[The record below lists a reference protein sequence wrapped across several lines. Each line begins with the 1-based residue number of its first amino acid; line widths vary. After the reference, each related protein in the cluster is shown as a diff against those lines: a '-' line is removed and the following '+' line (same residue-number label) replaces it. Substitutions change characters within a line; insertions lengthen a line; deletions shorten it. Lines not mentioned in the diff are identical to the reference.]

1 MYVET
6 EDLDESPDSKS
17 PTPIFEPERRKRK
30 MENIIDVDDEISLK
44 VPIKQSRLFKKEM
57 KSRKPKLKENVR
69 RRNKI
74 SKCETKG
81 KSANKNN
88 ESPRIST
95 RASSRQ
101 QPDLNLSSANMF
113 VTQKLKKLKKL
124 KCEKIERKKKTLSE
138 IIARK
143 KERKEKR
150 VKMNDSSL
158 DLHKEE
164 SIQCDKNPVTETM
177 QNNPVVRKKGRS
189 PGELIYRLR
198 FMVFNTTFNNIS
210 VISWWSYRWRRVD
223 LYHY

>member
-1 MYVET
+1 M
-6 EDLDESPDSKS
+6 DESPDSKS

-69 RRNKI
+69 RQNKT

-101 QPDLNLSSANMF
+101 QPDLSSANMF

-143 KERKEKR
+143 KERKEKH

-158 DLHKEE
+158 DLIKEE
-164 SIQCDKNPVTETM
+164 SLHKKNPLTETM
-177 QNNPVVRKKGRS
+177 QHNPVVRKKGRS
-189 PGELIYRLR
+189 PGELIY
-198 FMVFNTTFNNIS
+198 I
-210 VISWWSYRWRRVD
+210 IVD
-223 LYHY
+223 GLVYVV

>member
-1 MYVET
+1 
-6 EDLDESPDSKS
+6 LDESPDSKS

-69 RRNKI
+69 RKNKT

-95 RASSRQ
+95 RSSLRQ
-101 QPDLNLSSANMF
+101 QPDLNLSSTNMF
-113 VTQKLKKLKKL
+113 VTQKLKKLKKS

-143 KERKEKR
+143 KERKEKQ

-164 SIQCDKNPVTETM
+164 SLQCNKNPETETM
-177 QNNPVVRKKGRS
+177 QPNPVVRKKGRS
-189 PGELIYRLR
+189 PGELIY
-198 FMVFNTTFNNIS
+198 I
-210 VISWWSYRWRRVD
+210 IVD
-223 LYHY
+223 GWIYGV